1 MPYHPILI
9 LKILGLFVVLGL
21 QGCVNTTPNP
31 IKPDANQPMTFHFIE
46 TKAGYPN
53 NQFSV
58 AGDSIYSAEQG
69 YGFDLNTRINPEG
82 KPFYFSVQLP
92 EGNYKVDIEFG
103 SSTQGSSNT
112 VKAESRRLFLE
123 NIQTTAGE
131 FISQSF
137 SVNIRTG
144 KLTPPELN
152 APGGNH
158 VVLKNQEKNQLHWD
172 DKLTLEFNGDSPQ
185 VRSVSIQKI
194 DLPTIYLVGDSTV
207 TDQAYEPAASW
218 GQMLP
223 RFFNSDIA
231 IANHAESGETLK
243 SFIAS
248 LRFAKVLET
257 LKQGDYLLIQF
268 GHNDQKKHWP
278 QTYAEAQTTYKDYLG
293 VFISEARLR
302 GATPVLI
309 TSMQRRTFDSNGK
322 IQNSHGLYPQA
333 VREVAKEKNVA
344 LIDLDAMSVKLYEA
358 LGSDKAPLAFNDNG
372 KDATHHNNY
381 GAYQLAEC
389 VVQAIRDLKLPLVK
403 QLHNASTHY
412 YPEHAES
419 PEHFQL
425 NSSPQMSS
433 SRPAGN

>member
-1 MPYHPILI
+1 MPYHPIMI
-9 LKILGLFVVLGL
+9 LKILGLFALGL

-31 IKPDANQPMTFHFIE
+31 IKPDVNKPMTFHFIGA
-46 TKAGYPN
+46 KASYPN
-53 NQFSV
+53 NRFSV
-58 AGDSIYSAEQG
+58 TGDSIYSPEQG
-69 YGFDLNTRINPEG
+69 YGFDLDTDITPEG

-92 EGNYKVDIEFG
+92 EGNYKVDLEFG
-103 SSTQGSSNT
+103 SSTQDSSNT
-112 VKAESRRLFLE
+112 VRAESRRLLLE
-123 NIQTTAGE
+123 NIKTAAGE
-131 FISQSF
+131 FITQSAV
-137 SVNIRTG
+137 VNIRTG

-152 APGGNH
+152 APGGIQ
-158 VVLKNQEKNQLHWD
+158 VVLKNQEKNRLHWD
-172 DKLTLEFNGDSPQ
+172 DKLTLEFNGSAPQ

-194 DLPTIYLVGDSTV
+194 DVPTIYLVGDSTV

-278 QTYAEAQTTYKDYLG
+278 QTYAEAQTTYKDYLR

-344 LIDLDAMSVKLYEA
+344 LIDLDAMSIKLYEA
-358 LGSDKAPLAFNDNG
+358 LGINKAPLAFNDNG

-381 GAYQLAEC
+381 GAYQLALC

-403 QLHNASTHY
+403 QLRNSTTRY
-412 YPEHAES
+412 DPANPEN

-433 SRPAGN
+433 ARPAGN